1 MRSGKSQMGFALSIL
16 YFLTCYLTP
25 QVLFGPLAEYR
36 IELILALALV
46 FVSVP
51 SFGGA
56 IIWKTSQSLAII
68 GLAIATFMSVLV
80 GGGWGTGGVQAFLL
94 FIPNAF
100 AYYLVCLHCNSKRK
114 FQIVI
119 LMMLFV
125 CLFVI
130 GQGAAEMRR
139 GMPTRAEVE
148 SPIVNRDDSYFFGMT
163 NDAREWFYRLRG
175 MGQINDPNDF
185 AQLIVCVLPLTFAW
199 WKPKASFRN
208 LVFVLVPVGLLLWGL
223 YLTHSRGAILA
234 LLAVV
239 VVAARKRIGLI
250 PSLILAGAI
259 FAGAMALQ
267 FTGGRQISTAA
278 GEDRTE
284 FWGEGLELLKAHPL
298 FGVGFGRMPEY
309 IGHTAHNTIVVCAA
323 ELGLFG
329 LYFWSMFVLP
339 SIRDTLIVASPKKV
353 NEIQAIIPEIE
364 PGAAMYG
371 VPRIPE
377 RNEINKF
384 GRLVLLS
391 FVGYM
396 VAGWFL
402 SRAYVMTLFLLGGMA
417 EVVFE
422 MARKRGMISTRPQ
435 MGWVLRYSVVL
446 MMAMILT
453 MYIVLRIVNLTSR

>member
-1 MRSGKSQMGFALSIL
+1 MGFALSIL

-25 QVLFGPLAEYR
+25 QVLFGPLAAYR
-36 IELILALALV
+36 VELILALV
-46 FVSVP
+46 IVVVSVP
-51 SFGGA
+51 SFSGA
-56 IIWKTSQSLAII
+56 VIWKTSQSLAII

-100 AYYLVCLHCNSKRK
+100 AYYLVCLHCKTKKK
-114 FQIVI
+114 FQIVV

-130 GQGAAEMRR
+130 GQGAAEMHR
-139 GMPTRAEVE
+139 GLPTRADTEA
-148 SPIVNRDDSYFFGMT
+148 PNVNMDNSYFFGMS

-185 AQLIVCVLPLTFAW
+185 AQLIICVLPLTFAW
-199 WKPKASFRN
+199 WKPKASVRN
-208 LVFVLVPVGLLLWGL
+208 LFLVGVPVGVLLWGL

-239 VVAARKRIGLI
+239 IVAARKRIGLV

-267 FTGGRQISTAA
+267 FTGGREISTAA

-298 FGVGFGRMPEY
+298 FGIGFGQMPEY

-339 SIRDTLIVASPKKV
+339 SVRDTLAVAAPKNV
-353 NEIQAIIPEIE
+353 NEIQPTIADIE
-364 PGAAMYG
+364 PYAAASPLTG
-371 VPRIPE
+371 VPE

-384 GRLVLLS
+384 GRLVQLS

-402 SRAYVMTLFLLGGMA
+402 SRAYVMTLFLLGGMGEA
-417 EVVFE
+417 VFE
-422 MARKRGMISTRPQ
+422 MGQRRGMILVRPR
-435 MGWVLRYSVVL
+435 MGWVLRYSGVL
-446 MMAMILT
+446 MIAMVLT
-453 MYIVLRIVNLTSR
+453 MYVVLRIVNLTSR

>member
-1 MRSGKSQMGFALSIL
+1 MGFALSIL

-25 QVLFGPLAEYR
+25 QVLFGPLAAYR
-36 IELILALALV
+36 IELILALLLV
-46 FVSVP
+46 VVSIP

-80 GGGWGTGGVQAFLL
+80 GAGWGTGGIQAFLL
-94 FIPNAF
+94 FVPNAF

-114 FQIVI
+114 FQVVV

-130 GQGAAEMRR
+130 GQGLAEQRR
-139 GMPTRAEVE
+139 GLPTRSETE
-148 SPIVNRDDSYFFGMT
+148 SPIVDMDDSYFFGMS

-175 MGQINDPNDF
+175 MGQIHDPNDF
-185 AQLIVCVLPLTFAW
+185 AQLIICVLPLTFAW
-199 WKPKASFRN
+199 WKPKSTFRN
-208 LVFVLVPVGLLLWGL
+208 VVFVLVPVGLLLWGL

-239 VVAARKRIGLI
+239 VVAARRRIGLI
-250 PSLILAGAI
+250 PSLILAGVI

-298 FGVGFGRMPEY
+298 FGVGFGQMPEY

-323 ELGLFG
+323 ELGLVG

-339 SIRDTLIVASPKKV
+339 SVRDTLVVASPEKV
-353 NEIQAIIPEIE
+353 NEIQPVIPEIE
-364 PGAAMYG
+364 PGGGTYAIAK
-371 VPRIPE
+371 VPE
-377 RNEINKF
+377 KNEINRF

-402 SRAYVMTLFLLGGMA
+402 SRAYVMTLFLLGGMG

-422 MARKRGMISTRPQ
+422 MARKRGMISPRPQ
-435 MGWVLRYSVVL
+435 MGWVLRYSGVL
-446 MMAMILT
+446 MIAMILT

>member
-1 MRSGKSQMGFALSIL
+1 MGFALSIL

-25 QVLFGPLAEYR
+25 QVLFGPLAAYR
-36 IELILALALV
+36 IELILALILV
-46 FVSVP
+46 FVSIP
-51 SFGGA
+51 SFDGA
-56 IIWKTSQSLAII
+56 IIWKTPQSLAII
-68 GLAIATFMSVLV
+68 GLAIAIFMSVLV
-80 GGGWGTGGVQAFLL
+80 GVGWASGGVSAFLL

-100 AYYLVCLHCNSKRK
+100 AYYLVCLHCNSKKK
-114 FQIVI
+114 FQIVV

-130 GQGAAEMRR
+130 GQGLAEMHR
-139 GMPTRAEVE
+139 GLPTRAEAD

-185 AQLIVCVLPLTFAW
+185 AQLIICVLPLTFAW
-199 WKPKASFRN
+199 WKPKAKFRN
-208 LVFVLVPVGLLLWGL
+208 LVFVLVPVGVLLWGL

-239 VVAARKRIGLI
+239 VVASRKRIGLI

-259 FAGAMALQ
+259 FAGAMASS
-267 FTGGRQISTAA
+267 FTGGREISTAA

-284 FWGEGLELLKAHPL
+284 FWGEGLQLLKAHPL
-298 FGVGFGRMPEY
+298 FGIGFGQMPEY

-339 SIRDTLIVASPKKV
+339 SIRDTLVVASPKKV
-353 NEIQAIIPEIE
+353 NEIRAIIPEIE
-364 PGAAMYG
+364 PGAASYAVAG
-371 VPRIPE
+371 VPE
-377 RNEINKF
+377 GNEINKF

-402 SRAYVMTLFLLGGMA
+402 SRAFVMTLFLLGGMG

-422 MARKRGMISTRPQ
+422 MGRKRGMVLLRPR

-446 MMAMILT
+446 MIAMVLT